1 MISRPA
7 ASKSFIC
14 ITFDIFVGV
23 FNGAALFFEGDCGAR
38 AGRGS
43 NSISMIEYPLDKG
56 REEFQEG
63 GYLFSPLLG
72 VSLHTFWTKPESMG
86 LHGLS
91 AYKK

>member
-1 MISRPA
+1 MRLYFSRATAEPELA
-7 ASKSFIC
+7 EEA
-14 ITFDIFVGV
+14 
-23 FNGAALFFEGDCGAR
+23 
-38 AGRGS
+38 

-91 AYKK
+91 VYKK